1 MDKSGPLP
9 HYGLNH
15 TGGLLQNGDSM
26 QLELPFDD
34 LSMKELLKT
43 LQSIEV
49 RLEAIESALLLR
61 FPNIIEIKPP
71 EADFN
76 ANG

>member
-1 MDKSGPLP
+1 
-9 HYGLNH
+9 
-15 TGGLLQNGDSM
+15 M